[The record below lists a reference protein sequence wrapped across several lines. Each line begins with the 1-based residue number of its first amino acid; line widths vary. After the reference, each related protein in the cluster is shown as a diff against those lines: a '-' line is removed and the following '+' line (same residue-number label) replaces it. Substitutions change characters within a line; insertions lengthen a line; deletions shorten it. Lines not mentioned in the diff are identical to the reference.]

1 MNYSLEIQAL
11 IDSNMASEIA
21 SSTSL
26 NPTPSLAQQAPT
38 QSNGKQSRSR
48 SNSEVDELASSSSD
62 SELSDVDSESHQP
75 LASRT
80 TATTTTTT
88 TQGGGGG
95 ATSLGGAIAG
105 PGPSSS
111 LKRSLPPASSSS
123 RASSAQPLPPPAKK
137 KRGRASAVNTLS
149 NIYFDPVPLPHYT
162 VHRVPDN
169 QNSKTKRHV
178 IKINADVTDG
188 SKTRWPLEKEFDPNH
203 KAPKREGDTPTTNW
217 YERPDKTAPRHK
229 NALDKIGDELS
240 KRLGLNK
247 TTSRA

>member
-1 MNYSLEIQAL
+1 MNESIALQAL
-11 IDSNMASEIA
+11 IDSNSASGIA

-26 NPTPSLAQQAPT
+26 NPTPSLPQQAPD

-62 SELSDVDSESHQP
+62 SDLSDADSESHRP

-80 TATTTTTT
+80 TTTTTTI
-88 TQGGGGG
+88 TQGGGG
-95 ATSLGGAIAG
+95 ATSQGGAIAG

-149 NIYFDPVPLPHYT
+149 NSYFDPVPLPHYT

-203 KAPKREGDTPTTNW
+203 KAPKREGDTPTPNW

-240 KRLGLNK
+240 KKLGLNK